1 MFFQH
6 LLLIDQIYACVLF
19 GNIAS
24 AGLVC
29 PFLPL
34 TTSYKVARV
43 DHPFT
48 ISWLTAITILE
59 NTLLPSLRQFYEW
72 HRNS

>member
-1 MFFQH
+1 MRLDIKNYNKCIIKVLLIFFQH

-29 PFLPL
+29 PFLSL
-34 TTSYKVARV
+34 TASYKVAKV

-48 ISWLTAITILE
+48 IFWLTAL
-59 NTLLPSLRQFYEW
+59 S
-72 HRNS
+72 